1 MVYKKNEK
9 DFQYNVE
16 TLATC
21 KDKAQLYDEIL
32 ELKNNNGFSLLEILT
47 ALNKYDEP
55 KYKKQ
60 RDRILTENCE
70 NILKVE
76 LLIYDFGNN
85 FFEFNVDLQE
95 KSVEELLKDLES
107 DRFKVKDVLNVSV
120 YPDCLKTMN
129 FNKINPLKE
138 NVHSKID
145 KELFLQHGFHLV
157 RIDCYKEN
165 TENKRYVYCRI
176 KDIYNQ
182 GDLSN
187 LVISEQTIDLES
199 NIIFDTLLEHVFINC
214 DRLDQDLMLLIVA
227 KTFELGW
234 GVHSKL
240 IDLNNTIINNYKNR
254 ISQENN
260 ARYDEIY
267 NNPLNWIKSLN
278 IPDNQLSFYN
288 EIFTIDTSLKN
299 IINIVMKIQKD
310 GHDISNYEM
319 LKCHHLKNE
328 DNYDDAGELYMI
340 FKNKL
345 SNEEFLILY
354 DINTLNISFGYT
366 TKNGEN
372 FSPLYDIK
380 TCIDHFD
387 SNYCYLYR

>member
-21 KDKAQLYDEIL
+21 NDKAQLYDEIL
-32 ELKNNNGFSLLEILT
+32 ELKNNNGFSLLEIFT
-47 ALNKYDEP
+47 ALNNYDEP

-85 FFEFNVDLQE
+85 FFKFNDDLQE

-120 YPDCLKTMN
+120 YPDCFKIVN
-129 FNKINPLKE
+129 FNKINSLKGD
-138 NVHSKID
+138 VRSKID
-145 KELFLQHGFHLV
+145 KELFLQHGFYLV
-157 RIDCYKEN
+157 RIDCHKEN
-165 TENKRYVYCRI
+165 TDYKKYVYCRI

-182 GDLSN
+182 GDLSD
-187 LVISEQTIDLES
+187 LIISEQTIDPDS
-199 NIIFDTLLEHVFINC
+199 NIIFDTKLEQVFINC
-214 DRLDQDLMLLIVA
+214 DRLDQNLMLLIMA

-240 IDLNNTIINNYKNR
+240 TNLNHAIINNYMIR
-254 ISQENN
+254 INNENN

-319 LKCHHLKNE
+319 LECHHLKNE

-387 SNYCYLYR
+387 PNYCYLYR

>member
-1 MVYKKNEK
+1 MMYKKNEK

-21 KDKAQLYDEIL
+21 NDKTQLCDEIL
-32 ELKNNNGFSLLEILT
+32 ELKSSNGFSLLEILT
-47 ALNKYDEP
+47 ALNNYDES

-60 RDRILTENCE
+60 RDRILTENFE

-76 LLIYDFGNN
+76 LLVYDFGDN
-85 FFEFNVDLQE
+85 FFEFNDNLQD

-107 DRFKVKDVLNVSV
+107 NRFKVKDVLNVSV
-120 YPDCLKTMN
+120 YHDSSKTVN

-145 KELFLQHGFHLV
+145 KEFFLQHAFHLV
-157 RIDCYKEN
+157 RIDCYKKN

-187 LVISEQTIDLES
+187 LVISEQTIDPDS
-199 NIIFDTLLEHVFINC
+199 NIIFDTKLEHVFINC

-234 GVHSKL
+234 GAHSKL

-260 ARYDEIY
+260 TKYDEIY
-267 NNPLNWIKSLN
+267 NNPLNWIKSLS
-278 IPDNQLSFYN
+278 IPDNQISFYN
-288 EIFTIDTSLKN
+288 EIFTIDTSFKN
-299 IINIVMKIQKD
+299 IINIVMKIQQD
-310 GHDISNYEM
+310 GYDISNYKM
-319 LKCHHLKNE
+319 LDCCHLKDE
-328 DNYDDAGELYMI
+328 DDNDVIEIYI
-340 FKNKL
+340 VFKNIL

-366 TKNGEN
+366 TKDGEN

-380 TCIDHFD
+380 TCINHFD
-387 SNYCYLYR
+387 PNYCYLYR